1 MPTKKETTKKEATKK
16 VTAKKETTRKPAKKK
31 TLKKDDKLVCQL
43 CGLVV
48 RVDNVCGCVDVCDL
62 ICCGKEMK
70 PRR

>member
-1 MPTKKETTKKEATKK
+1 MPTKKETTKKETTKK
-16 VTAKKETTRKPAKKK
+16 VTAKKEAAKKPAKKK

-48 RVDNVCGCVDVCDL
+48 SVDNVCGCVDVCDL

-70 PRR
+70 PKR